1 MGSNPMAKSAVTG
14 VAMQALMVM
23 IGKLVPSIGM
33 MPNFYA
39 ICGTVLAALTGALV
53 ARGMPGATTG
63 KVATNGAIV
72 GGATSVVGGLLAVVT
87 NQWPNFEVVQILFP
101 LISGAVGGGVGGV
114 LGRIFANKRTA

>member
-1 MGSNPMAKSAVTG
+1 MGSNPLAKSAITG

-39 ICGTVLAALTGALV
+39 ICGTVVAALTGSLV
-53 ARGMPGATTG
+53 ARGMPGASTG
-63 KVATNGAIV
+63 TVATNGAIA

-87 NQWPNFEVVQILFP
+87 GQWPNFEVVQILFP
-101 LISGAVGGGVGGV
+101 LISGAIGGGVGGV
-114 LGRIFANKRTA
+114 LGRILSNKKPA